1 MRLRPPRPTRAAQQ
15 LFACACREA
24 AHLSFAVGAEHLVLA
39 CALDGALDVAADDVR
54 DAIVA
59 DERAALA
66 ALGIS
71 RDDVRDELRD
81 RLADPCLPVTPE
93 AKRILE
99 LAARGRRV
107 VTAEQLLAV
116 LRDESPTARR
126 LLHALD
132 V

>member
-1 MRLRPPRPTRAAQQ
+1 M
-15 LFACACREA
+15 
-24 AHLSFAVGAEHLVLA
+24 LA
-39 CALDGALDVAADDVR
+39 CALDGALDVPADDVR

-66 ALGIS
+66 TLGIS
-71 RDDVRDELRD
+71 RDAVRDELAD
-81 RLADPCLPVTPE
+81 RLADHCLPVTPE

-107 VTAEQLLAV
+107 VTGDRLLAV
-116 LRDESPTARR
+116 LRDESPTAQR